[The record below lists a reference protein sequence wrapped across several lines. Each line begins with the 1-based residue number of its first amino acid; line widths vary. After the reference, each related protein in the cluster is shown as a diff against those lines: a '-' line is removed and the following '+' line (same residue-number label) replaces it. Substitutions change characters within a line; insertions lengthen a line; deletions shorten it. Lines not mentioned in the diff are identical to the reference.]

1 MKKKELSMK
10 ELDRQ
15 TKNLLKV
22 VVIGILLYFGLFYIG
37 QVSKALSTLY
47 AVVSPFII
55 GGALA
60 FMMSIPT
67 NFFERK
73 LNSLDKNSK
82 HEKLISISSILISWA
97 LLIAFLVILINILI
111 PSMVK
116 IVYTFSIRW
125 PDFVNSTY
133 HFLKNHEL
141 TEPYA
146 NKFMNTFSGVGWY
159 NVRNAIF
166 SFIDGKD
173 VDLFSKATGLL
184 NSVSSGVIGIFTMI
198 VFSIFVLVY
207 KKMLKRNGTR
217 LIYAL
222 LSEERADYIN
232 KVLSLS
238 YNTFKDYIFSRM
250 ISVLCLSVLTFI
262 GMKIFKIPNAP
273 IISIVVGISDLIP
286 IFGPIFGTG
295 FSAILIFVESP
306 FKALIF
312 LAYNVIIQQI
322 QENLIFPY
330 IAGDAIGLPAV
341 WVMASVTIG
350 GSLFGI
356 WGMLISIPVVSVF
369 YTLYLEKINK
379 KLKEKNFD
387 EAKLKAK
394 ENKSYTIEEIDTGD
408 ET

>member
-1 MKKKELSMK
+1 
-10 ELDRQ
+10 
-15 TKNLLKV
+15 
-22 VVIGILLYFGLFYIG
+22 
-37 QVSKALSTLY
+37 
-47 AVVSPFII
+47 
-55 GGALA
+55 
-60 FMMSIPT
+60 MMSIPT

-73 LNSLDKNSK
+73 LHSLDKNSK